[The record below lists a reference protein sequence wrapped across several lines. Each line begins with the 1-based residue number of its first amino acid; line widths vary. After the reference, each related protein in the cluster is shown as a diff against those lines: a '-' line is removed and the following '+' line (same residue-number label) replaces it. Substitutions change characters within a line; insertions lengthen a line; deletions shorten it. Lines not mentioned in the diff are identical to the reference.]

1 MASNLY
7 SKDRSFDKNRM
18 IDSEA
23 SRLTSLDNEY
33 LRSSVGLIYLASS
46 QSITKN

>member
-1 MASNLY
+1 
-7 SKDRSFDKNRM
+7 M